1 MQTLF
6 EPDGATTSSSKN
18 ITLATLLQTSWNA
31 LNITRIERIETPK
44 QGWQVTFK

>member
-6 EPDGATTSSSKN
+6 EPDAETTSSSKN
-18 ITLATLLQTSWNA
+18 IKLAALLQASWNP